1 MIEMEKR
8 CKVCV
13 TGGSSYLGSFLIKKL
28 LEKGY
33 TVHTTLRNLN
43 DEAKIG
49 ILRSFPEAN
58 ARLVLFKADIYKPH
72 AFEPAIKGCEFVFH
86 IATPYEHQMD
96 SQFKSTSEAAV
107 AAVKSIANY
116 CIESGTVK
124 RLIYTA
130 SLLAYSPCKDDGTG
144 FKDYIDETCWT
155 SLNLLNRT
163 IDDDLK
169 NYINSKTQ
177 AEKELLSYENGEN
190 GSEMEVVS
198 LSCGIVGGDTVLS
211 YISESIAVLISQV
224 KDDETTYQTLKF
236 IEDLDGKIPI
246 VHIDDVCEA
255 HIFCTENPSIYGR
268 LLVAAAY
275 VSSSDI
281 ANYYFRTY
289 PEFKLKRKYFEGPK
303 REIKWASTK
312 LKDKGF
318 AYKHDLNKILD
329 DCIICARRIGDL

>member
-1 MIEMEKR
+1 MEKR

-13 TGGSSYLGSFLIKKL
+13 TGGSSYIGSYLIKKL

-33 TVHTTLRNLN
+33 IVHTTLRNLN

-58 ARLVLFKADIYKPH
+58 TRLVLFKADIYKPH
-72 AFEPAIKGCEFVFH
+72 EFEPAIKGCEFVFH

-107 AAVKSIANY
+107 AAVKSIASY

-130 SLLAYSPCKDDGTG
+130 SLLAYSPYKDDGTG

-163 IDDDLK
+163 IDDDLT

-190 GSEMEVVS
+190 GSEMEVV
-198 LSCGIVGGDTVLS
+198 
-211 YISESIAVLISQV
+211 

-236 IEDLDGKIPI
+236 IEDLDGKIPV

-255 HIFCTENPSIYGR
+255 LIFCTKKPSMHGR
-268 LLVAAAY
+268 FLVAAAY
-275 VSSSDI
+275 VSSSDV
-281 ANYYFRTY
+281 ANYYFQTY
-289 PEFKLKRKYFEGPK
+289 PEFKLKRKYLEGPK

-318 AYKHDLNKILD
+318 AYNHDLNKILD
-329 DCIICARRIGDL
+329 DCITCARRIGDL